1 MLFALA
7 VFALALSGAP
17 APQAVSQANEVAP
30 AIVEPRRGWGG
41 VVPSDAE
48 IGRQLD
54 KLVVEQPDRVVCI
67 NMSRTGSRLPH
78 PDCRTLRDWYDFE
91 TDRDIQ
97 ALIARVRGDNSP
109 VGGMFTAPY
118 ELIDTVKAKYRL
130 PSVRA
135 KAEARARDRIQAKRP
150 TSQALPPVSNP

>member
-1 MLFALA
+1 MLLSIAFAL
-7 VFALALSGAP
+7 VLSGAP
-17 APQAVSQANEVAP
+17 QAAQPFDEVAP
-30 AIVEPRRGWGG
+30 AIVQPRRGWGG
-41 VVPSDAE
+41 AVPSDAE
-48 IGRQLD
+48 IGHQLD
-54 KLVVEQPDRVVCI
+54 QLVVEQPDRVVCI
-67 NMSRTGSRLPH
+67 SISRTGSRLPH

-91 TDRDIQ
+91 TARDIQ
-97 ALIARVRGDNSP
+97 TLIAKVRGDNSP

-135 KAEARARDRIQAKRP
+135 KAEARARDRIQAKQP